1 MTTPPQGTSQGSSG
15 SRDSAPS
22 QPTILGRTLV
32 RQGRKFDFELVK
44 VAQPLGKTTDRE
56 IVRHPGAVVVVPI
69 LDEFRGRNVV
79 LIRNFRF
86 SVGEGLLE
94 CCAGTIERPRVRDV
108 GVGGSGGESAGF
120 GPGED
125 PAPCAARELVEE
137 TGYLA
142 STLTPLGDK
151 GWFYTSPGLSDE
163 KMFAYAATNLTH
175 VGQQLEEDE
184 HIQVELV
191 PVANIVGLV
200 TSGKIVDAKSMLA
213 ILLAERAGYLS

>member
-1 MTTPPQGTSQGSSG
+1 MGMSTSPHAHGRPG
-15 SRDSAPS
+15 P
-22 QPTILGRTLV
+22 QPTPSPKILGRTLV

-44 VAQPLGKTTDRE
+44 VAQPSGKTTDRE

-69 LDEFRGRNVV
+69 LDEFRGKHVV

-86 SVGEGLLE
+86 SVGESLLE
-94 CCAGTIERPRVRDV
+94 CCAGTIERPRVGDA
-108 GVGGSGGESAGF
+108 GVGSAGGESKGF
-120 GPGED
+120 GAGED
-125 PAPCAARELVEE
+125 PAACAGRELVEE
-137 TGYLA
+137 TGYSA

-163 KMFAYAATNLTH
+163 QMFAYAATGLVH

-191 PVANIVGLV
+191 PAVDAVAMVA
-200 TSGKIVDAKSMLA
+200 SGKIVDAKSMLA
-213 ILLAERAGYLS
+213 ILLADRAGLLR

>member
-1 MTTPPQGTSQGSSG
+1 MTTPPRDSSHGSSIQRG
-15 SRDSAPS
+15 S
-22 QPTILGRTLV
+22 QPPQPKILGRTLV

-44 VAQPLGKTTDRE
+44 VAQPSGKTTDRE

-86 SVGEGLLE
+86 SVGGGLLE
-94 CCAGTIERPRVRDV
+94 CCAGTIERPRVRDA

-120 GPGED
+120 GVGED

-137 TGYLA
+137 TGYSA

-151 GWFYTSPGLSDE
+151 GWFYT
-163 KMFAYAATNLTH
+163 
-175 VGQQLEEDE
+175 
-184 HIQVELV
+184 
-191 PVANIVGLV
+191 
-200 TSGKIVDAKSMLA
+200 
-213 ILLAERAGYLS
+213 